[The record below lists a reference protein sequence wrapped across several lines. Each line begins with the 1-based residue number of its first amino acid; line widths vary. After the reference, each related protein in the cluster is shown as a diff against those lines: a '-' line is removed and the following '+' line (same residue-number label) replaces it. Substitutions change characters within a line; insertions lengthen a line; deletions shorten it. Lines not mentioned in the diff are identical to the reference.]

1 MPIRTHDDTGSSTY
15 GNKPHAEDGLVSTE
29 LNQRSPQ
36 VAREAAI
43 TLYSSSVILS
53 VIGGLVEEATP
64 CQGLSRKGCEY
75 RIV

>member
-36 VAREAAI
+36 VA
-43 TLYSSSVILS
+43 
-53 VIGGLVEEATP
+53 P
-64 CQGLSRKGCEY
+64 
-75 RIV
+75 